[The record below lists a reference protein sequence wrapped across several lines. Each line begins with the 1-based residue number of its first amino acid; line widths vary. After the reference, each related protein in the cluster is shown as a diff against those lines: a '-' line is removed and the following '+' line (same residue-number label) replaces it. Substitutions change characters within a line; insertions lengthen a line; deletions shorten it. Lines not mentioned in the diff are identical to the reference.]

1 MISVDPLA
9 ILFLLTIILF
19 GLCLLILH
27 KVRRIHLMQYALR
40 QQLEQNLPEH
50 LHHTYQQI
58 QAFIDLNRLLQ
69 LTYPL
74 PPLRGWAASP
84 DFLLF
89 LAEHILQKKPKFI
102 VECSSGA
109 STVVLAQ
116 CAKLNGYGHVLS
128 LEHDAHYANKTR
140 QQLIKQGLED
150 WATVID
156 APLINYEFN
165 GQNYQWYKLN
175 AQIENTC
182 IDMLVID
189 GPPANLN
196 HCARYP
202 AGPLLLPLLNTE
214 GVVFLDDADRPD
226 EKEIV
231 QRWVVEFTGF
241 VYQKYDCEKGMVGL
255 IRGAMG

>member
-1 MISVDPLA
+1 MISIDPLV

-27 KVRRIHLMQYALR
+27 KVRRIHLMQYAL
-40 QQLEQNLPEH
+40 QQELEQKLPEY
-50 LHHTYQQI
+50 LNRTYQQI

-74 PPLRGWAASP
+74 PSLRGWAASP
-84 DFLLF
+84 DFLLL
-89 LAEHILQKKPKFI
+89 LAEHVFQKKPRFI

-128 LEHDAHYANKTR
+128 LEHDAHYAEKTR

-189 GPPANLN
+189 GPPAHLN
-196 HCARYP
+196 YCARYP
-202 AGPLLLPLLNTE
+202 AGPLLLPLLNKE
-214 GVVFLDDADRPD
+214 GVIFLDDADRPD

-231 QRWVVEFTGF
+231 ERWIVEFSGF
-241 VYQKYDCEKGMVGL
+241 KVSVNNCEKGAIIMNK
-255 IRGAMG
+255 